1 MDIFE
6 AIAKKD
12 LNAVKELIKANPQVV
27 NEISPVFLGNHGPGN
42 YPEGVR
48 PLMWA
53 TFVLRTTPG
62 PDALI
67 IGELLLG
74 MAAVNKDPK
83 ALNASLNEIDVFAG
97 RTALHWAA
105 YNDNIPF
112 LHIIQK
118 FAETHNVTLNYNQRD
133 NGGKT
138 PTQVALSKGFRN
150 FAKVMAPARLRNAGE
165 GPVHMAIVGMGATGT
180 GLFIRLI
187 RGMVEAPAVY
197 PKDILKQIRFSL
209 IDSKTVLGRGMAYSD
224 ELNASTCILN
234 VHAAGMSID
243 STDGADFLN
252 YIKDKYLHGE
262 LEQGLGE
269 AGVHGLAP
277 VAPPNPTG
285 YYPRTFFGNY
295 CTERLN
301 HWIEVA
307 KQNGISVDIYP
318 VSVVSKVG
326 KLDKGVM
333 TVELKGSE
341 FSTKP
346 GTPTSKFDA
355 THVFN
360 ATGHWEH
367 KVKAPKSYETIPGCI
382 KFPANR
388 ATLEAKGVF
397 KQPTH
402 VGVMGS
408 SLSAI
413 DAVFTVLLHPAVGYL
428 TWEGN
433 TPTYHS
439 RVDPKSGKAPW
450 AVTCYSRRGVWPKV
464 RPSENRDVDA
474 KWTSPAMY
482 EIIRQVFNKD
492 RGLDLKTCIQLLDN
506 EMANIYDRPLP
517 GVGAKPGEKKPLPS
531 VLEMFDPL
539 KMLPEGVPAVWWHLV
554 EADVRDC
561 DDGDSGSNAERPWVR
576 WYQIIHGLFPV
587 MTRVYRGLSPKDRA
601 EFDKNLNTPF
611 LWAFA
616 PMPLHSAR
624 ILLAMREAGVLD
636 LHRTPEE
643 EMPKLATD
651 KKHVEYPY
659 FDPLG
664 VKKYNTHEFLAV
676 TTGLGSDVRLDAAEL
691 TQADMASGQLT
702 IQDQDAPDPKD
713 ENTFFLADDDS
724 YEFLDVHGNHSPAR
738 RGVGFFTHAS
748 YFMIQAVPAVVGHTR
763 NAAELYLAEFV
774 TRLLKDPTKAI
785 PEQKPFTLPL
795 AGPMDKKS

>member
-12 LNAVKELIKANPQVV
+12 LHAVAALIKNDPQVV
-27 NEISPVFLGNHGPGN
+27 NELSPVFLGNKGPGD

-53 TFVLRTTPG
+53 TFVLRTPADTPI
-62 PDALI
+62 A
-67 IGELLLG
+67 EALLLG
-74 MAAVNKDPK
+74 MAAVKSD
-83 ALNASLNEIDVFAG
+83 LNEIDVFAG
-97 RTALHWAA
+97 RTVLHWAA
-105 YNDNIPF
+105 YNDNLLI
-112 LHIIQK
+112 LQMMQK
-118 FAETHNVTLNYNQRD
+118 FAAEHKLKLNYNQRD
-133 NGGKT
+133 NGNKT
-138 PTQVALSKGFRN
+138 PTQVALGKGFHQ
-150 FAKVMAPARLRNAGE
+150 FAKIMAPERLKNAGQ
-165 GPVHMAIVGMGATGT
+165 GPVHLAIVGMGATGT

-197 PKDILKQIRFSL
+197 PREVLKQVRISL
-209 IDSKTVLGRGMAYSD
+209 IDSKTVLGRGMPYSD
-224 ELNASTCILN
+224 ELNSSTSILN

-252 YIKDKYLHGE
+252 YIKDKYLQGD

-269 AGVHGLAP
+269 AGFHGLTP

-285 YYPRTFFGNY
+285 YYPRTFFGKY
-295 CTERLN
+295 CTERLT

-307 KQNGISVDIYP
+307 KQYGISVDAYP
-318 VSVVSKVG
+318 TTVVAKVG
-326 KLDKGVM
+326 KPDKGVM

-346 GTPTSKFDA
+346 GAPTSKLDA

-367 KVKAPKSYETIPGCI
+367 KVKAAKPYETIPGCI
-382 KFPANR
+382 QFPASR

-402 VGVMGS
+402 VAVMGS

-413 DAVFTVLLHPAVGYL
+413 DAVFGVLLHPQVGHL
-428 TWEGN
+428 TWEGSK
-433 TPTYHS
+433 PTYHPH
-439 RVDPKSGKAPW
+439 VDLKSGKMPW
-450 AVTCYSRRGVWPKV
+450 RVTCYSRRGVWPKV
-464 RPSENRDVDA
+464 RPSDNRDVDA

-482 EIIRQVFNKD
+482 EILRQVFNGGKS
-492 RGLDLKTCIQLLDN
+492 LDLKTCVQLLDN
-506 EMANIYDRPLP
+506 EMAELYNRPLP

-531 VLEMFDPL
+531 VMEMFDPL
-539 KMLPEGVPAVWWHLV
+539 KLLAEGVPRNPWNLV
-554 EADVRDC
+554 ASDVRDC

-587 MTRVYRGLSPKDRA
+587 MTRVYRGWSPKDRA
-601 EFDKNLNTPF
+601 DFDKNLNTPF

-624 ILLAMREAGVLD
+624 ILLAMHEAGVLD
-636 LHRTPEE
+636 LFRTPEE
-643 EMPKLATD
+643 EAPKPNAD
-651 KKHVEYPY
+651 KKHLDYPY
-659 FDPLG
+659 FDEVG
-664 VKKYNTHEFLAV
+664 AKKINTHEFLAI
-676 TTGLGSDVRLDAAEL
+676 TTGLGSDVRLDAGEL

-724 YEFLDVHGNHSPAR
+724 YEFLDVQGNHSPAR
-738 RGVGFFTHAS
+738 RGVGFFSHAS

-763 NAAELYLAEFV
+763 NVAELYLAEFI
-774 TRLLKDPTKAI
+774 TRLLGDATKAI
-785 PEQKPFTLPL
+785 PEQKPFGRPGT
-795 AGPMDKKS
+795 GPQDQKSKL